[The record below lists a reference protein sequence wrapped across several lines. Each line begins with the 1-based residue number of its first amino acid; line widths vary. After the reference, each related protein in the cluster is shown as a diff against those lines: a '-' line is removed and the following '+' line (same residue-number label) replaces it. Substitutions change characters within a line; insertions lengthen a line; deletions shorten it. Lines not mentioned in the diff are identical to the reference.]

1 MRELQQ
7 NDSHYIINKPIVRV
21 FYEFAS
27 LREIGVI
34 FTGSERGF
42 TKFYDAAL
50 LWDPPFINPRS
61 ATDQHV
67 CALIFLCTNI
77 IIVSTQMCG

>member
-34 FTGSERGF
+34 FTGSECGF
-42 TKFYDAAL
+42 TNFTTPLYCGTPL
-50 LWDPPFINPRS
+50 SLFLDPP
-61 ATDQHV
+61 
-67 CALIFLCTNI
+67 LI
-77 IIVSTQMCG
+77 STYVL